1 MQMFNTTTIIVNS
14 LTESLKSGYRNT
26 YGNLKSDSARLIEQ
40 VVSLALEK
48 IASSDALYHN
58 VEHTVLVTLVGQ
70 EILRGK
76 YLREGNISRKN
87 WLEAIVSWLCH
98 DIGYVKGICPQDQHS
113 HRLYATGIDSN
124 TIYLESGKTDASLT
138 PYHIDRGKMFVQEHF
153 LGHDL
158 IDVEAIVRNIELTRF
173 PVPNDEEHSCTVSYP
188 GLVRAADLLG
198 QLSDPRY
205 LQKMPALFYEFEEIG
220 SNKNLG
226 YRDPADLRSGY
237 PKFFWNVVYRYIQEG
252 LQHLEMTAGGKEI
265 IANLYGNVLTVEKEI
280 ASNAATSAEKSTQ
293 KLLVDA
299 RGFQFPNF
307 ERFRG
312 LPDSFMQRNQ
322 KKSMKGF
329 LLMGNW

>member
-1 MQMFNTTTIIVNS
+1 MLNPTTVIISS
-14 LTESLKSGYRNT
+14 LTESLKAGYRNT
-26 YGNLKSDSARLIEQ
+26 YGNIKSDSARLIEQ
-40 VVSLALEK
+40 VVNLALEK

-76 YLREGNISRKN
+76 YLSEGNISPEN

-98 DIGYVKGICPQDQHS
+98 DIGYVKGICPQDQQS
-113 HRLYATGIDSN
+113 QRLYATGTDSN
-124 TIYLESGKTDASLT
+124 TIYLESGTTDASLT
-138 PYHIDRGKMFVQEHF
+138 PYHIDRGKMFVKEHF

-158 IDVEAIVRNIELTRF
+158 IDSEAIVRNIELTRF
-173 PVPNDEEHSCTVSYP
+173 PVPNDEEHSCTGNYA

-205 LQKMPALFYEFEEIG
+205 LQKIPALFYEFEEIG

-226 YRDPADLRSGY
+226 YRNPADLRSGY
-237 PKFFWNVVYRYIQEG
+237 PKFFWNVVYPYIQEG
-252 LQHLEMTAGGKEI
+252 LQHLKMTAGGQEI

-280 ASNAATSAEKSTQ
+280 ASHAATSAVKSTH
-293 KLLVDA
+293 KLLADP

-307 ERFRG
+307 QRFRG
-312 LPDSFMQRNQ
+312 LSDSFSQRN
-322 KKSMKGF
+322 KNNRKSLF
-329 LLMGNW
+329 VIGNG